1 VTVGETLTEARSQAG
16 LSVDELSE
24 RTRIRGT
31 VIRSIEEDD
40 YDACGG
46 DLYVRGYVRA
56 LAGAVGIDAQPLIRE
71 FDMGR
76 VSHQDER
83 ADGAA
88 AGQTLVFPAVPPP
101 AVPPPAVPPAAVPR
115 PGAALTAFDLP
126 EVAEATAVSGGPED
140 LDATRSDLPVVS
152 PDPSVT
158 AYDLSPAPEDLMAAG
173 YDLEPAPPAEEADSA
188 TTVMPALA
196 TDPAGPRDPA
206 GPPVPGRPE
215 PARPGRAGKKRR
227 RGLLALAVV
236 VVLAAAGGLGT
247 YLVSGSTATRNTAA
261 TSVPSPAAASAA
273 AKARA
278 AKATAAAKARASAEA
293 SASAAAQARAS
304 ASAKAR
310 QEAAT
315 KAAAQRVV
323 SLPVASVT
331 SFGPDGFVDG
341 DNPGN
346 AQYAVARDPA
356 APWESQWYAT
366 PDFGML
372 KHGTGLLLNLG
383 GKVTVTSVRL
393 DIAQYQGTN
402 MQIRVGNGTALP
414 DLRVAATASNVGGV
428 VKLTLRHPVAAK
440 YLLVWFTQLPPDGA
454 GHYQETVAHVAV
466 TGRR

>member
-1 VTVGETLTEARSQAG
+1 
-16 LSVDELSE
+16 
-24 RTRIRGT
+24 
-31 VIRSIEEDD
+31 
-40 YDACGG
+40 
-46 DLYVRGYVRA
+46 
-56 LAGAVGIDAQPLIRE
+56 
-71 FDMGR
+71 
-76 VSHQDER
+76 
-83 ADGAA
+83 
-88 AGQTLVFPAVPPP
+88 
-101 AVPPPAVPPAAVPR
+101 
-115 PGAALTAFDLP
+115 
-126 EVAEATAVSGGPED
+126 
-140 LDATRSDLPVVS
+140 
-152 PDPSVT
+152 
-158 AYDLSPAPEDLMAAG
+158 
-173 YDLEPAPPAEEADSA
+173 
-188 TTVMPALA
+188 
-196 TDPAGPRDPA
+196 
-206 GPPVPGRPE
+206 
-215 PARPGRAGKKRR
+215 
-227 RGLLALAVV
+227 VV